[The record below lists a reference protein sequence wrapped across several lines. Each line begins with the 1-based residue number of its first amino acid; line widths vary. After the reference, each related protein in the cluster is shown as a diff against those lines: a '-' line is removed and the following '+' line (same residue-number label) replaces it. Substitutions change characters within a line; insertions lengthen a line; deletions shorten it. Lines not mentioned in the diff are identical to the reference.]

1 MNELAANRTSRYRV
15 RLKQFRRR
23 ITYSGVFLRF
33 ISALAAYGILLYYKT
48 LKVRFYGHSE
58 YLKLDPQ
65 KCIYALWHGRQFL
78 IVPFFYGR
86 KFSIIVDL
94 SWAGEIIS
102 RILRRF
108 GYVVVRGSSKRKGAR
123 ALLEF
128 IKVIRRGYAGVFTMD
143 GPRGPIYKAKPGIL
157 YMAMKLELPI
167 VPLTFSAD
175 QAWVL
180 EQSWD
185 RYLIP
190 KPFSRCCVA
199 IGKPIWDATVKE
211 ALSVE
216 ELDRISMEWMAET
229 DRRVG
234 RIPEAIEKSTA

>member
-1 MNELAANRTSRYRV
+1 M
-15 RLKQFRRR
+15 
-23 ITYSGVFLRF
+23 
-33 ISALAAYGILLYYKT
+33 
-48 LKVRFYGHSE
+48 
-58 YLKLDPQ
+58 
-65 KCIYALWHGRQFL
+65 
-78 IVPFFYGR
+78 
-86 KFSIIVDL
+86 
-94 SWAGEIIS
+94 
-102 RILRRF
+102 
-108 GYVVVRGSSKRKGAR
+108 
-123 ALLEF
+123 
-128 IKVIRRGYAGVFTMD
+128 FTMD